1 LKLFQ
6 KGIDEET
13 FTKLVKEY
21 EQNVYNIALYT
32 VQNEPLAQDIT
43 QDVFIKIYKKIGNYR
58 GDAKLST
65 WIYRI
70 TKNTCYNHLKK
81 EKNTKKW
88 MNFPS
93 RFRIRKHLKRNLS
106 TKMNECLFEM
116 Q

>member
-21 EQNVYNIALYT
+21 EQNVYNIALFT
-32 VQNEPLAQDIT
+32 VQNEPMAQDIT
-43 QDVFIKIYKKIGNYR
+43 KDVFIKIYKKIGDYR
-58 GDAKLST
+58 GNAKLST

-81 EKNTKKW
+81 EKKYKE
-88 MNFPS
+88 MCELP
-93 RFRIRKHLKRNLS
+93 LS
-106 TKMNECLFEM
+106 LSD
-116 Q
+116 